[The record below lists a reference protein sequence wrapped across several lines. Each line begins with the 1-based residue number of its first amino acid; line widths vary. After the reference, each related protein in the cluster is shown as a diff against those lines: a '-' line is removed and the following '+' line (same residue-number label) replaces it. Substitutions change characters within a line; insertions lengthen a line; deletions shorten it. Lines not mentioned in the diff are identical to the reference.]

1 MVDWYVKY
9 ARFLPT
15 IRVIKN
21 LVVLPGIEPGSGAS
35 ETLILSIVQQDLYFG
50 EGCLN
55 GLMLLNL
62 KLVQSSYTPFNHL
75 KPPTIT
81 FQNFEYC
88 CQIFLLQLR
97 AILRQKTF
105 L

>member
-1 MVDWYVKY
+1 MDKASIGWMLSKY

-62 KLVQSSYTPFNHL
+62 KLIQSSYTPFNHL

-81 FQNFEYC
+81 FQNFEYYC
-88 CQIFLLQLR
+88 
-97 AILRQKTF
+97 
-105 L
+105 